1 MAVIKQRSYVSVI
14 TFVALIILQC
24 EGREK
29 FYRPDMPEQL
39 CAIGLIDIDDTL
51 NYAIC
56 DSSIK
61 ASSKK
66 IFFEKSF
73 QSDLSS
79 SPDSLGGF
87 SFRFSDGKE
96 DLLTYHIDEPIL
108 YPEIEIPADLKAES
122 ARKFFFYAGERASP
136 DISAECVVPD
146 LPPELSL
153 VSLKTW
159 FDILDFYTKDECF
172 NLNPSTGIH
181 ESTYTRRYAEIEF
194 AFNNTDPESYYALF
208 LIGSPKYYR
217 NDIQGIGLGA
227 PNFMNYGM
235 TETNTN
241 GFFYTFKGGLTIQ
254 HYCQSLSVYSER
266 TSCNSDTLNAYFFD
280 GSKIPGGKCIIK
292 MSTYWDNIKYIP
304 SFIEYFRVRLM
315 SIAKE
320 AYLFY
325 KSLYTYKM
333 ERDDPFGELININ
346 GNVVGGNGIIA
357 LCRSRDL
364 IVYTGQTGG
373 RFDPFF

>member
-1 MAVIKQRSYVSVI
+1 MRLCKP
-14 TFVALIILQC
+14 TTIILLFSLLFILC
-24 EGREK
+24 ERDEK
-29 FYRPDMPEQL
+29 RFFRPDLPEQL

-51 NYAIC
+51 NYAVC
-56 DSSIK
+56 KSSIK

-73 QSDLSS
+73 QSDYSSDQNPLSE
-79 SPDSLGGF
+79 L
-87 SFRFSDGKE
+87 SFTISDGKE
-96 DLLTYHIDEPIL
+96 DLFTYRIDEPVL
-108 YPEIEIPADLKAES
+108 YPEIEIPADFKAES
-122 ARKFFFYAGERASP
+122 GRNFFFYAGERDSP

-159 FDILDFYTKDECF
+159 FNILDFYPKDECF
-172 NLNPSTGIH
+172 NYNPSTGLK
-181 ESTYTRRYAEIEF
+181 ESSYTRRYAEIEF
-194 AFNNTDPESYYALF
+194 TFNNTDPESYYALF

-235 TETNTN
+235 TETNAN
-241 GFFYTFKGGLTIQ
+241 GFFYTFKGGVTIQ
-254 HYCQSLSVYSER
+254 HYCHFFSDYSR
-266 TSCNSDTLNAYFFD
+266 GTSCNSDTLNTYFFES
-280 GSKIPGGKCIIK
+280 SKIPGGKCIISV
-292 MSTYWDNIKYIP
+292 STYWDNIKYIP

-315 SIAKE
+315 SIPKE

-346 GNVVGGNGIIA
+346 GNVVGGNGVIA

-373 RFDPFF
+373 RFDPYF